1 MRISDWSSDVCSS
14 DLLLSAVAQWA
25 ITPLLMIGGAYL
37 CFEGAE
43 KVLHS
48 LQKNKT
54 TLAEDVAV
62 VADQDHEEAMVKGA
76 VRTDFILSAEIMVI
90 ALNEVLDEHFA
101 MRAAT
106 LAVVAIAITIEVYGV
121 VGDRKS
127 TRLNSSH

>member
-62 VADQDHEEAMVKGA
+62 VADQDHEESMVTGA
-76 VRTDFILSAEIMVI
+76 VSTEFILSAANLLI
-90 ALNEVLDEHFA
+90 ALNVDIVRESCRERVCK
-101 MRAAT
+101 
-106 LAVVAIAITIEVYGV
+106 YW
-121 VGDRKS
+121 
-127 TRLNSSH
+127 